1 MLILLSRDFERGNA
15 VEIGICDV
23 VPRVFVDV
31 DEGIVFVRLR
41 LNDPLASLLNV
52 SPNEDLR
59 LVVFGRSCSICG
71 SIAPAE
77 QVFETSCGKRGEK
90 EYKRVLEI
98 HFHFIT
104 VYSIQH
110 LHHTDSTYLP
120 IISAVY
126 FTEHCSSM

>member
-1 MLILLSRDFERGNA
+1 MTEDFRKWREVRRGVLNFGLLGWVVLSVGWGILDLLCPLLTLLSSDVEQGNA
-15 VEIGICDV
+15 VEIGRCDV

-71 SIAPAE
+71 SIALAE
-77 QVFETSCGKRGEK
+77 
-90 EYKRVLEI
+90 
-98 HFHFIT
+98 
-104 VYSIQH
+104 
-110 LHHTDSTYLP
+110 
-120 IISAVY
+120 
-126 FTEHCSSM
+126 